1 MTFSKPST
9 DRAPD
14 IRAAEAA
21 AERLAGVAVETPLL
35 EAPLL
40 NERVGGRVLVKPECL
55 QRTGSFKFRG
65 ASNKILSLPPEAR
78 SRGVVA
84 FSSGNHAQGV
94 ALAAR
99 DAGCPALIVM
109 PADAPAIKIA
119 NTRAYGA
126 EVRLYDRFGEDRAAI
141 AQAEG
146 ERRGAVLVPPYD
158 DPDVIAG
165 QGTIGLEIDRQLS
178 ALGADPD
185 QLLCCCGGGGLIA
198 GTSLALSDRRPNL
211 PIYACEPED
220 FDDTKRSLES
230 GARQRVAP
238 DARSICDALLAQ
250 EPGVLTFAINR
261 RTLAG
266 GLTAS
271 DAEVRAAMR
280 VAFETLKLVVEPGG
294 AIALASLLAG
304 RVEAA
309 GRTTVVVISGGNVDP
324 EMFAEVLRGP

>member
-1 MTFSKPST
+1 MSCSKPSPKH
-9 DRAPD
+9 APD
-14 IRAAEAA
+14 VRAVEAA
-21 AERLAGVAVETPLL
+21 AERLAGVVVETPLL

-40 NERVGGRVLVKPECL
+40 NERVGGRVLVKPESL
-55 QRTGSFKFRG
+55 QRTGSFKYRG
-65 ASNKILSLPPEAR
+65 ASNKIRSLPPEAR
-78 SRGVVA
+78 ARGVVA

-126 EVRLYDRFGEDRAAI
+126 EVRLCDRYAEDRVAI
-141 AQAEG
+141 AEQEA
-146 ERRGAVLVPPYD
+146 ERRGAVLAPPYD

-178 ALGADPD
+178 ALGATPD

-198 GTSLALSDRRPNL
+198 GTSLALSERRPDL
-211 PIYACEPED
+211 PIYACEPD
-220 FDDTKRSLES
+220 GFDDTKRSLER
-230 GARQRVAP
+230 GARERVAP
-238 DARSICDALLAQ
+238 NARSICDALLAP

-271 DAEVRAAMR
+271 DAEVRTAMR

-294 AIALASLLAG
+294 AIALAALLAG

-324 EMFAEVLRGP
+324 EMFAEVLREP